1 MTSPTLC
8 GPRQGTTGPPFPS
21 PPSQDVRP
29 RPPPQPHRCNN
40 TLRSSTQH
48 NPTSMANMAHS
59 MTRHNAARAAVRT
72 TSRRSTAPAR
82 RAPPAPRATTTEQ
95 QTSATV
101 LPSTHTESSSA
112 NLEQLKGTSTNRT
125 CLLPL
130 YFAYFFV
137 SSPGNT
143 ISTHQ
148 NHKTHTQT
156 NIYIYIY
163 NRLRTGN
170 QVVHNQHRTDG
181 VKCTRRNP

>member
-1 MTSPTLC
+1 MTSPL
-8 GPRQGTTGPPFPS
+8 PLRTTAGHDWS
-21 PPSQDVRP
+21 PLPLRP
-29 RPPPQPHRCNN
+29 RPPSPQPHRCNN
-40 TLRSSTQH
+40 TLRSSTKH
-48 NPTSMANMAHS
+48 NPTLMANMAHS

-72 TSRRSTAPAR
+72 TARRSTAPAR

-156 NIYIYIY
+156 NIYIY